1 MKHGVLFLAM
11 TWTGLW
17 LTPDQA
23 GQRLFDKQQ
32 YADAAN
38 AFQDPLRQGIAWYR
52 AGEFEKATQAFA
64 RLSSPEARYNL
75 GNAWVM
81 LGKYDK
87 AVASYDQALE
97 QRPDWTD
104 AQENRALAVARGKM
118 MEQKGGDLGD
128 QQEGADEVVFD
139 KKKPQ
144 EGQDTQVAGDQAAS
158 DSMVQAMWLR
168 NVQTKPAD
176 FLRAKFA
183 YQLANEHEEAE
194 E

>member
-1 MKHGVLFLAM
+1 MKHGVFFLAM

-32 YADAAN
+32 YADAAE
-38 AFQDPLRQGIAWYR
+38 AFQDPLRQGVAWYR

-104 AQENRALAVARGKM
+104 AQENRALAVARGKI

-183 YQLANEHEEAE
+183 YQLANEDAEAE